1 MNYSRTIPVVNIG
14 GPGSQPE
21 EEDFNFLPIPAGINL
36 PLTPVLPEQALPA
49 ELRVARHILT
59 TLIRDMDNPVA
70 TLPFPL
76 SYKLNA
82 TEQQNSGL
90 LDQLLGEGEIS
101 ARVLLSDGKEQRIQE
116 TVFTGVWRVREYNAD
131 QQRVADEIIIGP
143 IPESIWQTHPQPP
156 ITPELPPQ
164 PAGLMNG
171 AFIAHEIAERVKQPV
186 KEPHII
192 NLTLLPVND
201 ADREYLDHFLGE
213 GCSAIFSRGY
223 GKCRIVSTHFPGV
236 WRVNYFNDMNTLLQD
251 MIEIADIPD
260 IAVAGID
267 DIEDAYA
274 GLKNTLEW
282 LKEYPVTE
290 NEPVVRMECK
300 VCWWVYDPA
309 LGDDVWQIPPGVPF
323 NQLPDYWCCPVCETS
338 KSGFM
343 VIDEGN
349 NSCKD

>member
-1 MNYSRTIPVVNIG
+1 MNHSRTIPVVNIA

-131 QQRVADEIIIGP
+131 QQRVADQIIIGP

-164 PAGLMNG
+164 QAGLMNG

-251 MIEIADIPD
+251 MIEIADIPGRHRRYRRCLRG
-260 IAVAGID
+260 AKKYVGMV
-267 DIEDAYA
+267 E
-274 GLKNTLEW
+274 
-282 LKEYPVTE
+282 
-290 NEPVVRMECK
+290 R
-300 VCWWVYDPA
+300 
-309 LGDDVWQIPPGVPF
+309 IPGHR
-323 NQLPDYWCCPVCETS
+323 E
-338 KSGFM
+338 
-343 VIDEGN
+343 
-349 NSCKD
+349 

>member
-1 MNYSRTIPVVNIG
+1 MNHSRTIPVVNIA

-49 ELRVARHILT
+49 ELRVARHVLT

-116 TVFTGVWRVREYNAD
+116 TVFTGVWRVRKYNAD

-192 NLTLLPVND
+192 
-201 ADREYLDHFLGE
+201 
-213 GCSAIFSRGY
+213 
-223 GKCRIVSTHFPGV
+223 
-236 WRVNYFNDMNTLLQD
+236 
-251 MIEIADIPD
+251 
-260 IAVAGID
+260 
-267 DIEDAYA
+267 
-274 GLKNTLEW
+274 
-282 LKEYPVTE
+282 
-290 NEPVVRMECK
+290 
-300 VCWWVYDPA
+300 
-309 LGDDVWQIPPGVPF
+309 
-323 NQLPDYWCCPVCETS
+323 
-338 KSGFM
+338 
-343 VIDEGN
+343 
-349 NSCKD
+349 

>member
-1 MNYSRTIPVVNIG
+1 MNHSRTIPVVNIA

-143 IPESIWQTHPQPP
+143 IPESIWQTHPQPT

-282 LKEYPVTE
+282 LK
-290 NEPVVRMECK
+290 
-300 VCWWVYDPA
+300 
-309 LGDDVWQIPPGVPF
+309 
-323 NQLPDYWCCPVCETS
+323 
-338 KSGFM
+338 
-343 VIDEGN
+343 
-349 NSCKD
+349 

>member
-1 MNYSRTIPVVNIG
+1 MHLKEIT
-14 GPGSQPE
+14 SQGYYIYEAPPE

-36 PLTPVLPEQALPA
+36 PLMPVLPEQALPA
-49 ELRVARHILT
+49 ELRVARHVLT

-201 ADREYLDHFLGE
+201 ADREYLEHF
-213 GCSAIFSRGY
+213 
-223 GKCRIVSTHFPGV
+223 
-236 WRVNYFNDMNTLLQD
+236 
-251 MIEIADIPD
+251 
-260 IAVAGID
+260 
-267 DIEDAYA
+267 
-274 GLKNTLEW
+274 
-282 LKEYPVTE
+282 
-290 NEPVVRMECK
+290 
-300 VCWWVYDPA
+300 
-309 LGDDVWQIPPGVPF
+309 
-323 NQLPDYWCCPVCETS
+323 
-338 KSGFM
+338 
-343 VIDEGN
+343 
-349 NSCKD
+349 